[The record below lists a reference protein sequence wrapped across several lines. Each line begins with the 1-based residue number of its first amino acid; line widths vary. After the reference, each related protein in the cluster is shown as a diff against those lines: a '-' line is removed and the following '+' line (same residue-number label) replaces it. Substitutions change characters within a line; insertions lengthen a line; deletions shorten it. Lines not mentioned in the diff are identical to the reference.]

1 MMSRKINKRIL
12 LSLLLCNCSG
22 ALFAQQVKGVVKA
35 KSDNSPMMGVSVVV
49 KHKTVGASTDF
60 DGKYTLQPV
69 AATDSLVFSYIG
81 YKSQTVA
88 VKGRKEINV
97 SLEEEVTTLEGVT
110 VSVGYRTERKTDLTG
125 AVSVVKVNE
134 MMSTA
139 ENNPMKALQGRVAG
153 MQVTD
158 NGGPAGKATIRIRGI
173 GTLNNNDPLYI
184 IDGVPTQGG
193 MHELNSND
201 IESIQV
207 LRDASAASIYGS
219 RAANGVI
226 VITTKKGRNGV
237 LKVDFDHYTTVSM
250 FHSRMKML
258 NANEYAQVLWKA
270 AVNRGN
276 DPNQNALGIHY
287 DYTTDANGH
296 STLNNLYYPRQYFDK
311 TGSPMLPSNTDW
323 FKEITRMGVTESY
336 NLSVT
341 NGTDKGNYFL
351 SLGYYNNDGLVKN
364 TDFSRLSARINTDYK
379 LFGDVVT
386 IGENFTVNRTSEV
399 EQPYQITEAA
409 MIAVPFIPVRTQDG
423 KHWGGPVNGLPD
435 RQNPARLVNDNKN
448 NRYNYWRMFG
458 NAFVNI
464 KPIDKLN
471 IRSNFGV
478 DYGNFYKR
486 TLNHSYI
493 SGFME
498 EGKEKTFSQ
507 LEQSHWTKWNWANTA
522 TYDFELGKSRFETL
536 AGMEMFSQDDINF
549 SVKGTTLALETPEYM
564 WPNLATGGITGGGG
578 ATGYKLLSFFGKIN
592 YAYDNKYLA
601 SATLRHDG
609 SSRFAKDNR
618 WGTFPAFNL
627 GWRLSQE
634 AFMENIRNTVSE
646 IKLRFG
652 WGQNGNQE
660 IGNYSIYDIYDPYY
674 GVTGDYIWSG
684 TGIWN
689 TSYDIEGKGSGQLA
703 SGFRRSRLGNK
714 DLKWETTTQTNFGL
728 DFGFFNNN
736 LYGSV
741 EYYIKKTKDILV
753 EPPYAGI
760 KGEGATQWVN
770 GAGMENKGWEVSVG
784 YRNETKGG
792 LKYDINANVSTNKN
806 KVTEL
811 PESVVNAYGGNGKWD
826 NILGRP
832 YQSYYGYVADG
843 IFKTQEELDQ
853 HPIQNGK
860 GIGRIRYRDL
870 NNDGVVN
877 EDDRTWIGSPYP
889 DFIYG
894 LNLNLEYKNFDFT
907 LFLQGVQNV
916 DIINDVKKHTDFW
929 SVVDTYSNK
938 GRRLLDAFDPVTNP
952 DSDIPSVAYTDD
964 NNEGR
969 MSTYYVENGSYL
981 KLRNVQLGYTLP
993 KEVSEKIK
1001 LSKLRLYVS
1010 GQNLFTIKSKSF
1022 TGKDPENPNYGYPIP
1037 ITFTMGLNASF

>member
-1 MMSRKINKRIL
+1 
-12 LSLLLCNCSG
+12 
-22 ALFAQQVKGVVKA
+22 
-35 KSDNSPMMGVSVVV
+35 
-49 KHKTVGASTDF
+49 
-60 DGKYTLQPV
+60 
-69 AATDSLVFSYIG
+69 
-81 YKSQTVA
+81 
-88 VKGRKEINV
+88 
-97 SLEEEVTTLEGVT
+97 
-110 VSVGYRTERKTDLTG
+110 
-125 AVSVVKVNE
+125 
-134 MMSTA
+134 
-139 ENNPMKALQGRVAG
+139 
-153 MQVTD
+153 
-158 NGGPAGKATIRIRGI
+158 
-173 GTLNNNDPLYI
+173 
-184 IDGVPTQGG
+184 
-193 MHELNSND
+193 
-201 IESIQV
+201 
-207 LRDASAASIYGS
+207 
-219 RAANGVI
+219 
-226 VITTKKGRNGV
+226 
-237 LKVDFDHYTTVSM
+237 
-250 FHSRMKML
+250 
-258 NANEYAQVLWKA
+258 
-270 AVNRGN
+270 
-276 DPNQNALGIHY
+276 
-287 DYTTDANGH
+287 
-296 STLNNLYYPRQYFDK
+296 
-311 TGSPMLPSNTDW
+311 
-323 FKEITRMGVTESY
+323 
-336 NLSVT
+336 
-341 NGTDKGNYFL
+341 
-351 SLGYYNNDGLVKN
+351 
-364 TDFSRLSARINTDYK
+364 
-379 LFGDVVT
+379 
-386 IGENFTVNRTSEV
+386 
-399 EQPYQITEAA
+399 
-409 MIAVPFIPVRTQDG
+409 
-423 KHWGGPVNGLPD
+423 
-435 RQNPARLVNDNKN
+435 
-448 NRYNYWRMFG
+448 
-458 NAFVNI
+458 
-464 KPIDKLN
+464 
-471 IRSNFGV
+471 
-478 DYGNFYKR
+478 
-486 TLNHSYI
+486 
-493 SGFME
+493 
-498 EGKEKTFSQ
+498 
-507 LEQSHWTKWNWANTA
+507 
-522 TYDFELGKSRFETL
+522 
-536 AGMEMFSQDDINF
+536 
-549 SVKGTTLALETPEYM
+549 M

-609 SSRFAKDNR
+609 SSRFAKENR

-877 EDDRTWIGSPYP
+877 EDDRTWIGTPYP

-993 KEVSEKIK
+993 KEVSERIK

>member
-1 MMSRKINKRIL
+1 MSRKINKRIL
-12 LSLLLCNCSG
+12 LSLLLCNFSG
-22 ALFAQQVKGVVKA
+22 ALFSQEVIGVVKA
-35 KSDNSPMMGVSVVV
+35 KADNTPMMGVTVMV
-49 KHKTVGASTDF
+49 KNKSVGASTDF
-60 DGKYTLQPV
+60 DGNYTLHPV

-81 YKSQTVA
+81 YKTQTVA
-88 VKGRKEINV
+88 VKGRKNISV
-97 SLEEEVTTLEGVT
+97 SLEEEVTALEGVT

-226 VITTKKGRNGV
+226 VITTKKGKKGV

-258 NANEYAQVLWKA
+258 NSNEYAQVLWKA
-270 AVNRGN
+270 AVNRGGN
-276 DPNQNALGIHY
+276 PNQNPLGIHY

-296 STLNNLYYPRQYFDK
+296 STLNNLYYPREYFDK

-341 NGTDKGNYFL
+341 NGTEKGNYFL

-399 EQPYQITEAA
+399 EQPHQITESA
-409 MIAVPFIPVRTQDG
+409 MIAVPFIPVRTTDG

-435 RQNPARLVNDNKN
+435 RQNPARLVADNKD

-464 KPIDKLN
+464 QPIKGLN
-471 IRSNFGV
+471 VRSNFGI

-486 TLNHSYI
+486 VLNRSYV

-507 LEQSHWTKWNWANTA
+507 LEQAHWTKWNWANTA

-536 AGMEMFSQDDINF
+536 AGMEMYSQNDLNF
-549 SVKGTTLALETPEYM
+549 AIKGNNLAVETPEYM
-564 WPNLATGGITGGGG
+564 WPSLATGGVSGSGST
-578 ATGYKLLSFFGKIN
+578 TGYKLLSFFGKIN
-592 YAYDNKYLA
+592 YAFDNKYLA
-601 SATLRHDG
+601 SVTLRHDG

-627 GWRLSQE
+627 GWRISQE
-634 AFMENIRNTVSE
+634 SFMEKINHTVSDL
-646 IKLRFG
+646 KLRFG
-652 WGQNGNQE
+652 WGQNGNQD
-660 IGNYSIYDIYDPYY
+660 INNYAIYDIFDPYY
-674 GVTGDYIWSG
+674 GVTGDFIWN
-684 TGIWN
+684 GIWK
-689 TSYDIEGKGSGQLA
+689 TSYDLDGKGSGQLA
-703 SGFRRSRLGNK
+703 SGFRRTRLGNK
-714 DLKWETTTQTNFGL
+714 NLKWETTTQTNFGI
-728 DFGFFNNN
+728 DFGFFDNS
-736 LYGSV
+736 LYGSA

-760 KGEGATQWVN
+760 KGEGAYQWVN
-770 GAGMENKGWEVSVG
+770 GAAVENKGLEVSVG

-792 LKYDINANVSTNKN
+792 LKYDINANVATNKN
-806 KVTEL
+806 KITEL
-811 PESVVNAYGGNGKWD
+811 PTSVINSYGGNGKWD
-826 NILGRP
+826 NGLGRP
-832 YQSYYGYVADG
+832 IGSNNFYGYVADG
-843 IFKTQEELDQ
+843 IFKTQEEVDR
-853 HPIQNGK
+853 HPTQNGK

-877 EDDRTWIGSPYP
+877 EDDRTWIGNPQP

-894 LNLNLEYKNFDFT
+894 LNFYLEYKNFDFT
-907 LFLQGVQNV
+907 AFFQGVHNV
-916 DIINDVKKHTDFW
+916 DVVSNVKRHTDFW
-929 SVVDTYSNK
+929 SVQDTYGNK

-952 DSDIPSVAYTDD
+952 DSDIPSVSSVDD

-993 KEVSEKIK
+993 KELSERIK

-1010 GQNLFTIKSKSF
+1010 GQNLLTIKSKSF